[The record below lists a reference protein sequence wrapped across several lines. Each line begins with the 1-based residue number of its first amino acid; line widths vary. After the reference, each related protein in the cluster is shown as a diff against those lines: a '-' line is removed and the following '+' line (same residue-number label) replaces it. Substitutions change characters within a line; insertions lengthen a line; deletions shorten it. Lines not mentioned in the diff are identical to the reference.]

1 MTFLFTFFL
10 AASQVTTFFLALLA
24 RNPATEEAAYGLPIP
39 ILIGVA
45 IFTWM
50 VGYAWS
56 SIQDE
61 QSPISTGKAVG
72 FLFIPFFNLYWLFVV
87 LPGFATEYRKYA
99 QRHNLDVEPPSKGV
113 LIAWAILTLVHIPV
127 ATLVLTIIGAIQ
139 IGMAVA
145 RLEAARGAS

>member
-1 MTFLFTFFL
+1 MTFLFTFFI
-10 AASQVTTFFLALLA
+10 AASQVTTFFLSLLA
-24 RNPATEEAAYGLPIP
+24 QNRATEEAALALPIP
-39 ILIGVA
+39 ILIGTGFF
-45 IFTWM
+45 IWM

-99 QRHNLDVEPPSKGV
+99 QRHDLDVKPPSKGV
-113 LIAWAILTLVHIPV
+113 LITWAILTLVQIPV
-127 ATLVLTIIGAIQ
+127 ALWVLTIIGAIQ
-139 IGMAVA
+139 IGMAVS
-145 RLEAARGAS
+145 RLKAARGES